1 MSEKLTQRNKKIIFG
16 SLICIFLIII
26 SVTINIEIFVY
37 ENNNRSKTHF
47 SIVRAN
53 DDTAF
58 RTYRNLTKGERFYYE
73 IFIYGENVSDLSIFL
88 VTDDIYFNA
97 PRTSLQ
103 DDWVYYDDHGITIR
117 YHADFRT
124 ESGEIKITIEAD
136 YLVILINQEDEDLE
150 VEFFYQT
157 ASRFYTFS
165 KTTNNILISIAALL
179 LPVITVY
186 LLYIEISK
194 KDEKS
199 SVVQKEKQPIQP

>member
-1 MSEKLTQRNKKIIFG
+1 MSEKLTQRNKKIFFG
-16 SLICIFLIII
+16 VLICIFLII
-26 SVTINIEIFVY
+26 SVTINIGIFVY

-47 SIVRAN
+47 SIVHAN

-73 IFIYGENVSDLSIFL
+73 IFIYGDNVSDLSIFL

-103 DDWVYYDDHGITIR
+103 DDLVYYDSHGIIIR
-117 YHADFRT
+117 YPTDFRT
-124 ESGEIKITIEAD
+124 GSGEIKISIESD
-136 YLVILINQEDEDLE
+136 YLVILINQEDEDLD

-157 ASRFYTFS
+157 ASRFYTLS

-179 LPVITVY
+179 LPVITGY
-186 LLYIEISK
+186 LAYKEITK

-199 SVVQKEKQPIQP
+199 IVDQKEKQPKQP